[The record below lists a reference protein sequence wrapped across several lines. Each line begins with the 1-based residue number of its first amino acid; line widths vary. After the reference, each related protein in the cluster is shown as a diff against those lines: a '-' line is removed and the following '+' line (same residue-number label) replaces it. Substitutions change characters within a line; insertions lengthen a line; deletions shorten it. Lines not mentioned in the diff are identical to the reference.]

1 MIMTFHWR
9 HFSFLRCES
18 VFILLNVDYTLWRH
32 IVGMSENF
40 YRVKKSTRMYVF
52 KQFFF
57 FFYLSAQFFPFG
69 FRWVSCT
76 FNDLFRKSLRIS
88 NVFVQH
94 YFSLK
99 EKITVSAVS
108 NDFFLLSSVASFFFL
123 HGVALRLNC
132 NFRMIKMLIFF
143 IPFFNS
149 FINEIKQVSFFFF

>member
-1 MIMTFHWR
+1 MLWLW
-9 HFSFLRCES
+9 HFIGDIFPSYVVKVYSFFLTLITHLR
-18 VFILLNVDYTLWRH
+18 RH

-108 NDFFLLSSVASFFFL
+108 NDFFLLSSV
-123 HGVALRLNC
+123 
-132 NFRMIKMLIFF
+132 
-143 IPFFNS
+143 
-149 FINEIKQVSFFFF
+149 VSFFFYMEWHYD